1 MKFSVVAVYYRLLKE
16 IVFFLFIFIIDRSN
30 NFEGSKTKNRRIFEK
45 KKKKLPFESKKRRK
59 IASKFL
65 KKISN
70 IHLQPQPL
78 NLLLVEPV
86 PLRFERKGLN
96 RVWHEQGPGIVSM
109 IKGSVPWRNEIRA
122 ISRPI
127 KWNIFVTRVEGALIS
142 FRRRTRGGVEGERG
156 RRKKLIRAGRIN

>member
-45 KKKKLPFESKKRRK
+45 KKKKKLPFESKKRRK
-59 IASKFL
+59 IEFL

-96 RVWHEQGPGIVSM
+96 RVWHEQGPGIVGM

-142 FRRRTRGGVEGERG
+142 FRRRTRGGGRG
-156 RRKKLIRAGRIN
+156 GGGGGGRN